1 MTNNPTEQINKDAE
15 EFVGTLSVE
24 NLAQSKI
31 QEIFDDEAEGKVRYI
46 PTPNFTDCGTAGS
59 QLPIN
64 VANET
69 INILSRYRSEFDF
82 VDFIK
87 EKLNY
92 SSRVAVC
99 MAFFSEQI
107 DALVLAIKQFESN
120 KALILGDQAGL
131 GKGRSQ
137 PLDAKILTPVGWK
150 TMGDMRI
157 GSQVITSDGTATKVI
172 GVYPQGKID
181 VYKITFSD
189 GTSTEC
195 STDHLWNVKKGWQR
209 DHIRKHPNSNHCGW
223 VTLTTEEI
231 KKSIQKRLEI
241 PIVQPISFREQKVSI
256 DPYLLGVLLGDA
268 CIRESGVEL
277 TNADSE
283 ILDYVSNVIDDK
295 LSLKNTRKYHY
306 QISKKSKNGWHTSNP
321 LTLALRELN
330 LTGKNAETKF
340 IPDCYKFNSIDVRL
354 SILQGLMDT
363 DGYVSP
369 DGACIYYTVSKQL
382 ADDVC
387 FLVQSL
393 GGTARRKIKHTKYK
407 YKGESKIGKSC
418 HVVTVQLP
426 NQFKPFRL
434 SRKLAR
440 VKERVKY
447 FPQRMIRSVE
457 KIGQKECQCIKVEH
471 KSHLYVTDN
480 CILTHNTCAGIL
492 RYAYQNNI
500 IPVFITEKENL
511 FSDIYRD
518 ILGIG
523 GLGSN
528 GGNVIDPK
536 PFIMNPIKRK
546 TMKREDGTGY
556 RVTINNITDNND
568 NVLYEPISNDDI
580 NYLVQN
586 YDEKSDFKGR
596 LKFKKRNS
604 EFNFNSVFLTYNV
617 ISKTKGV
624 TGNAKKYFLRN
635 ISKNSIFIFDE
646 CHNASGKSK
655 LGEWAKIYVNE
666 AKGVLFSSA
675 TFAKNPQAFPLYII
689 KTAMREAQIDVT
701 NIEDAIGV
709 GGENVSEYISSVLV
723 KEGQMIRRERDFS
736 GCTMGAVYE
745 GSDKQGEQLEEARDR
760 IYNIFDE
767 ATDKFRAIYNYIRLR
782 DFNNAINEAVARKA
796 QELGL
801 NLASQEE
808 YQASKGASEL
818 AWQRQ
823 SEFINSNRDKWVIAS
838 TETNTLGATTKF
850 HFTENI
856 LMAIKSKF
864 TADAV
869 IKELRSFN
877 EHDYVDGKKRKS
889 NRKPVIAL
897 RATGENLF
905 DKLNLKSGDKIK
917 NDFSIYIKAVV
928 SGVMS
933 GRVVFRKVNSD
944 LFVPK
949 YVLKEDDK
957 EHIEEV
963 ALYEI
968 YNEDLPDGGQR
979 LNALLEQVNS
989 YVSNIP
995 LCPIDYLIDRIQSVQ
1010 RKPEDRFGSVTPN
1023 FVVGEVTGRNYAL
1036 YKEKNSDL
1044 WVYKPNERNFSVKGL
1059 FNSFNSG
1066 RTDVLIIN
1074 SSGSTGGSIH
1084 SSVDFSDQRPRI
1096 MFIPQVELDVNT
1108 EVQKRGRIN
1117 RSGQVSYPAYLYVLS
1132 QIPSELRKYLSL
1144 KKKLRKLDANVSA
1157 NQTQNSNLVDIK
1169 DKRGE
1174 SIEDIF
1180 NKYGEEAFKKFLD
1193 NDDNWKFRGIY
1204 DAMTKNWANVAYSE
1218 EEVSDSGEVI
1228 QAMLNPFTRELEIHP
1243 CDDQEEF
1250 YDKMNILYKSVVE
1263 EHKNNGTYQLEL
1275 DIEDLKASLQ
1285 SRVVRQMNNGATEF
1299 SKPLFMEDKYC
1310 LDRRKVW
1317 SKEKVEAEIVRMAK
1331 KFYKERSDE
1340 FVDLRKFHRDL
1351 LEDFEIEYNSFEE
1364 TEMQVF
1370 SERKEPKRDEFMS
1383 DDDFNKQLE
1392 IYQEE
1397 MTRKA
1402 QSFEYEEAE
1411 IKAILNW
1418 FTPNRNVIMPDFLPK
1433 DAEASISW
1441 KDGKFIGYSFK
1452 NTDKRNKYSKGSIHL
1467 KFAVLPRLSDE
1478 SSVAPT
1484 VEWSLGNRESLE
1496 MIKETRRQSEATF
1509 SSTTQYG
1516 NETYGVVASRKIDE
1530 WKVNLNARRLV
1541 RFLSGNILSGIQLA
1555 NNMDELKGWCLVK
1568 YTNADGTVSTSLRLD
1583 YPVGEFIPMASEKNR
1598 EINIPIQVSIN
1609 NPSVIDYLK
1618 QTPPE
1623 YVFGVTVNTYRS
1635 KNVEPLSGAK
1645 ELMVKNLIR
1654 IGKERN
1660 NINSVYVEIFQV
1672 ATRKKKEV
1680 LPIPILNSS
1689 EVNNP
1694 LFFAPFL
1701 TNYTPKFNK
1710 IYTVLSKKDNN
1721 YENSGYVVENY
1732 SFSSANT
1739 DGYKRVS
1746 GFSKIYL
1753 FENIDTD
1760 SGAQALRVFLDQL
1773 YNEQELSLDFPQSI
1787 NDYYN
1792 VSMQK
1797 DVYVPKTEKE
1807 KEKESVQIFSM
1818 GDYEYKLEVDYD
1830 KKYTASPPTFKEYV
1844 KGKNPFDKGIIV
1856 LGQPILPAFARAYN
1870 IYPINLSNDDTIKLF
1885 LSIFA
1890 PDEKEKFIREI
1901 TERAEKGE
1909 SSSKIGDFIS
1919 VIAKK
1924 HSVSELKY
1932 IFGNRRTGDIGE
1944 LLKTYALKGDITKLS
1959 YEVIEESPEEI
1970 LKPRRK
1976 KTQITVEDAEK
1987 FVNYLLF

>member
-1 MTNNPTEQINKDAE
+1 MTNNPTERINKDAE

-31 QEIFDDEAEGKVRYI
+31 QEIFDDEAEEKVRYI

-120 KALILGDQAGL
+120 KALILGDMAGL
-131 GKGRSQ
+131 GKGR
-137 PLDAKILTPVGWK
+137 V
-150 TMGDMRI
+150 
-157 GSQVITSDGTATKVI
+157 
-172 GVYPQGKID
+172 
-181 VYKITFSD
+181 
-189 GTSTEC
+189 
-195 STDHLWNVKKGWQR
+195 
-209 DHIRKHPNSNHCGW
+209 
-223 VTLTTEEI
+223 
-231 KKSIQKRLEI
+231 
-241 PIVQPISFREQKVSI
+241 
-256 DPYLLGVLLGDA
+256 
-268 CIRESGVEL
+268 
-277 TNADSE
+277 
-283 ILDYVSNVIDDK
+283 
-295 LSLKNTRKYHY
+295 
-306 QISKKSKNGWHTSNP
+306 
-321 LTLALRELN
+321 
-330 LTGKNAETKF
+330 
-340 IPDCYKFNSIDVRL
+340 
-354 SILQGLMDT
+354 
-363 DGYVSP
+363 
-369 DGACIYYTVSKQL
+369 
-382 ADDVC
+382 
-387 FLVQSL
+387 
-393 GGTARRKIKHTKYK
+393 
-407 YKGESKIGKSC
+407 
-418 HVVTVQLP
+418 
-426 NQFKPFRL
+426 
-434 SRKLAR
+434 
-440 VKERVKY
+440 
-447 FPQRMIRSVE
+447 
-457 KIGQKECQCIKVEH
+457 
-471 KSHLYVTDN
+471 
-480 CILTHNTCAGIL
+480 CAGIL

-568 NVLYEPISNDDI
+568 NVLYEPISNADI
-580 NYLVQN
+580 NYLVQH

-617 ISKTKGV
+617 ISKTRGE
-624 TGNAKKYFLRN
+624 TGDAKRYFLRE

-701 NIEDAIGV
+701 NIEDAISV

-736 GCTMGAVYE
+736 GCTMGTVYE

-760 IYNIFDE
+760 IYNTFDE

-808 YQASKGASEL
+808 YQASKGTSASAEEL
-818 AWQRQ
+818 Q
-823 SEFINSNRDKWVIAS
+823 SEFIKNNRNKWVVS
-838 TETNTLGATTKF
+838 SKETNTLGATTKF

-869 IKELRSFN
+869 IKELHSQVEYTNF
-877 EHDYVDGKKRKS
+877 DGKTKKS

-905 DKLNLKSGDKIK
+905 DKLNLKSGDKIE
-917 NDFSIYIKAVV
+917 NDFSVYIKAVV

-968 YNEDLPDGGQR
+968 DNEDLPDGGQR
-979 LNALLEQVNS
+979 LNTLLQEANS

-1036 YKEKNSDL
+1036 YKDKNSDL

-1096 MFIPQVELDVNT
+1096 MFIPQVELNVNT

-1117 RSGQVSYPAYLYVLS
+1117 RSGQVNYPAYLYVLS

-1193 NDDNWKFRGIY
+1193 NDDNWQFRGIY
-1204 DAMTKNWANVAYSE
+1204 ETMSQNWANAAYSE

-1228 QAMLNPFTRELEIHP
+1228 EAMLNPFSRELEIHP
-1243 CDDQEEF
+1243 CDLQEEF

-1275 DIEDLKASLQ
+1275 DIEDLKASLR
-1285 SRVVRQMNNGATEF
+1285 SRIVRQMNNGATEF

-1317 SKEKVEAEIVRMAK
+1317 SKEKVESESVRMATN
-1331 KFYKERSDE
+1331 FYKDKSDE

-1351 LEDFEIEYNSFEE
+1351 LEDFEIEYNSFKER
-1364 TEMQVF
+1364 EMQVF

-1397 MTRKA
+1397 RARKA
-1402 QSFEYEEAE
+1402 QTLDYEQAE
-1411 IKAILNW
+1411 IRAILNW
-1418 FTPNRNVIMPDFLPK
+1418 FTPKRNVVMPDFLPK
-1433 DAEASISW
+1433 DAEATISY

-1452 NTDKRNKYSKGSIHL
+1452 NTSILNKYSKGSIHL

-1530 WKVNLNARRLV
+1530 WKVNPNARRVV

-1568 YTNADGTVSTSLRLD
+1568 YTNDDGTVSTSLRLD
-1583 YPVGEFIPMASEKNR
+1583 YPVGEFTPMANAMKT

-1623 YVFGVTVNTYRS
+1623 YVFGVTVNTFRS
-1635 KNVEPLSGAK
+1635 KNVEPISGAK

-1654 IGKERN
+1654 IGKAKSNYN
-1660 NINSVYVEIFQV
+1660 NVYIEIFQV
-1672 ATRKKKEV
+1672 ATRRKNKDGKFEV
-1680 LPIPILNSS
+1680 LPTPTPNSS

-1701 TNYTPKFNK
+1701 TNYKPNLEKRYVK
-1710 IYTVLSKKDNN
+1710 EKGD
-1721 YENSGYVVENY
+1721 ENSGYVVENY

-1792 VSMQK
+1792 VIMQK

-1807 KEKESVQIFSM
+1807 KEKESVHIFSM

-1830 KKYTASPPTFKEYV
+1830 KKYTASLPPTFKEYV

-1870 IYPINLSNDDTIKLF
+1870 IYPLNLSNDDTIKLF

-1932 IFGNRRTGDIGE
+1932 IFGNRRTGDIAE

-1959 YEVIEESPEEI
+1959 YEVIEESPEET
-1970 LKPRRK
+1970 LKPTRK